1 MTPTSVGLVLVEG
14 QDADGATM
22 DRDAF
27 DVYQSS
33 IQSSE
38 QATAAVLRTEALAA
52 NRGLRLN
59 SIGVTWSEDAD
70 AQASAL
76 MQSLSDSGFDNVVA
90 IRLPEA
96 TEALARGMAAVI
108 GYQTTAVC
116 VIEPDAVISLVVNTS
131 DGAVQTAFNHSID
144 CDESL
149 ISWLS
154 TVFTK
159 ADWQPEALVVVG
171 SAGGFESILHKLEDA
186 LSVPVFAPAEAELAL
201 ARGAALASAQT
212 VELPRVDYDSDYDD
226 YYGDHRRDFRGES
239 DHEYDY
245 DRSRSTGRHR
255 SPESTEERF
264 ASLGHTG
271 AVTMLVAGV
280 VTFVVSVSIAVSLE
294 LAPHR
299 ATRSAD
305 PVPAAVNEPQKP
317 AAVKPMPPAM
327 PPPVSIPPPEAVEPV
342 APPPEAPVDDAPPPE
357 SQAPAEAP
365 AIDEAPIADPA
376 VPSAPPAD
384 VPPVDPAMAPPPQDA
399 IAPAPDAVPTIDST
413 VPTKKPG
420 IWTRIKD
427 RLTPGNDNPP
437 ADGAPP
443 AEVVPPPVP

>member
-212 VELPRVDYDSDYDD
+212 IELPRVDYDSDFG
-226 YYGDHRRDFRGES
+226 GDFGGEYA
-239 DHEYDY
+239 HEYDY

-255 SPESTEERF
+255 SPESTEERSI
-264 ASLGHTG
+264 SLGHTG

-299 ATRSAD
+299 DARSAD
-305 PVPAAVNEPQKP
+305 PVPAAVNEAQTP
-317 AAVKPMPPAM
+317 AAVKPIPPAM
-327 PPPVSIPPPEAVEPV
+327 PPPVSIPPPQAVEPV
-342 APPPEAPVDDAPPPE
+342 APPPEAPVVDAAPPE
-357 SQAPAEAP
+357 TDVPAEAP
-365 AIDEAPIADPA
+365 VIDEAPIADPA
-376 VPSAPPAD
+376 NPEAPPAD
-384 VPPVDPAMAPPPQDA
+384 PPPAVDPAMAPPSDA
-399 IAPAPDAVPTIDST
+399 LAPPPDAAPTIDSA

-437 ADGAPP
+437 VEAAPP
-443 AEVVPPPVP
+443 AEVAPPPVP

>member
-1 MTPTSVGLVLVEG
+1 MDAVLGLSMTPTSVGLVLVEG

-144 CDESL
+144 SDESL

-212 VELPRVDYDSDYDD
+212 IELPRVDYDSDF
-226 YYGDHRRDFRGES
+226 GRDFGDEYAHES
-239 DHEYDY
+239 AY
-245 DRSRSTGRHR
+245 DRSGSTGRHR
-255 SPESTEERF
+255 SVEPSEGRS
-264 ASLGHTG
+264 AALGHTG

-294 LAPHR
+294 FAPHR
-299 ATRSAD
+299 DARSAD
-305 PVPAAVNEPQKP
+305 PVPAAVNEPQTP
-317 AAVKPMPPAM
+317 AAVKPIPPAM
-327 PPPVSIPPPEAVEPV
+327 PPPVSIPPPQAVEPV
-342 APPPEAPVDDAPPPE
+342 APPEAPVVDAAPPE
-357 SQAPAEAP
+357 TYVPAEAP

-376 VPSAPPAD
+376 SPEAPPAD
-384 VPPVDPAMAPPPQDA
+384 LPAVDPAMAPPPDA
-399 IAPAPDAVPTIDST
+399 LAPPLDAVPTIDPA

-437 ADGAPP
+437 VDGAPP